1 MKVGKN
7 GDKKIRSKWL
17 EIKKRVLFKRYYGS
31 VFILSKR
38 HYGSM
43 FILSICLI
51 MCYMLFFN

>member
-31 VFILSKR
+31 IFILSKR

-43 FILSICLI
+43 FILSKCLI
-51 MCYMLFFN
+51 VLYIIF